1 MSTLC
6 QTTYLNEAAESRG
19 LSNTDSFVSLLKKYK
34 RLVERL
40 CAYVQGSTSKKTER
54 FNQQQELL
62 SASIG
67 FGCHMIWRIMQIKN
81 MSRSW
86 RLLSIEAHNTPFDL
100 HNSSYHNEPSPMI
113 VLYSFKYFQLHQNI
127 LTLIFVKFPS
137 SKRLPVFLG
146 SFRLWSDFS
155 SRTFSSNSSCHPLS
169 GIFAKF

>member
-67 FGCHMIWRIMQIKN
+67 FGCHMI
-81 MSRSW
+81 
-86 RLLSIEAHNTPFDL
+86 
-100 HNSSYHNEPSPMI
+100 
-113 VLYSFKYFQLHQNI
+113 
-127 LTLIFVKFPS
+127 
-137 SKRLPVFLG
+137 
-146 SFRLWSDFS
+146 
-155 SRTFSSNSSCHPLS
+155 
-169 GIFAKF
+169 